1 MHCVELLGRAVASE
15 GHVEYTI
22 QLISA
27 GQENFVIRRY
37 REFEALHKRVRRRF
51 TELPPLPPKH
61 PFGKYASQDFL
72 DRRERGLGALLSAML
87 EADPYLSDP
96 DLSTFLG
103 LRPPTAEGGPT
114 MGMPANTRVQYD
126 EDADLQRAIRVSQN
140 EEDRRIVQEQDREV
154 EESLAVD
161 RAREEAEKLKRQ
173 EEEQERERE
182 AAEKRRQAKDAAAAA
197 EALVAK
203 RERLPPEPLAGE
215 AGRLMLAFR
224 LPSGRRRQRAFSQR
238 DRVGSLY
245 DFVDVEE
252 ERLASE
258 PYHLVTH
265 VPKMVFSDRDA
276 TLEDAGVQNQA
287 VLLVEMD

>member
-22 QLISA
+22 QLVSA

-61 PFGKYASQDFL
+61 PFGKYASQEFL

-87 EADPYLSDP
+87 ESDPYLQDP
-96 DLSTFLG
+96 DLSSFLG
-103 LRPPTAEGGPT
+103 LRPPIAEGGPAAGT
-114 MGMPANTRVQYD
+114 PTNARAEHD
-126 EDADLQRAIRVSQN
+126 EDADLRRAIQISQN

-161 RAREEAEKLKRQ
+161 RAREEGERLRRQ
-173 EEEQERERE
+173 EEEKERERE
-182 AAEKRRQAKDAAAAA
+182 AAEKRRQVEEAAAAA
-197 EALVAK
+197 EALAAK
-203 RERLPPEPLAGE
+203 RARLPPEPSAGE
-215 AGRLMLAFR
+215 AGRLVLAFR
-224 LPSGRRRQRAFSQR
+224 LPSGRRRQRAFSQC

-276 TLEDAGVQNQA
+276 TLVDAGVQSQA